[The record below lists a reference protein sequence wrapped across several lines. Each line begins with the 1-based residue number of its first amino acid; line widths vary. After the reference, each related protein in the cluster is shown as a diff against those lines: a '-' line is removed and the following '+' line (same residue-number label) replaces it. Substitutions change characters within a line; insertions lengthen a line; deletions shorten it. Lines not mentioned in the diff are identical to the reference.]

1 MTGKSPQFRIGN
13 GYDNDDLEEDW
24 FWDMQLQQD
33 IWRNVWYNETN
44 TPVIQIH
51 KNVDVPRSRFTESIQ

>member
-24 FWDMQLQQD
+24 FWDM
-33 IWRNVWYNETN
+33 
-44 TPVIQIH
+44 
-51 KNVDVPRSRFTESIQ
+51 

>member
-33 IWRNVWYNETN
+33 IWRNVCYNKTN